1 MTTPAEWGF
10 GTGMICPV
18 PMPSVRRADPA
29 PDRLPKETFMQE
41 VPALDEL
48 ETRLWTELVRASA
61 DRHHEWRT
69 PVLASVDAD
78 GAPQARTVVLRRADV
93 AARVLEVFTDRRTP
107 KVAQLRHEPRVSVVF
122 WSNRLHWQLRVQAR
136 AEVLVDGPDVARA
149 WGRLSQGASA
159 ADYLAPRVPGTPLSV
174 EPGEAG
180 DGHHLAVLR
189 FDVVSLDWLA
199 LRREGHRRAR
209 IDAAAAVWV
218 EP

>member
-1 MTTPAEWGF
+1 
-10 GTGMICPV
+10 
-18 PMPSVRRADPA
+18 
-29 PDRLPKETFMQE
+29 MQE
-41 VPALDEL
+41 VPALDQL
-48 ETRLWTELVRASA
+48 ESRVWTELVRAVV

-69 PVLASVDAD
+69 PVLASVDAE
-78 GAPQARTVVLRRADV
+78 GAPQARTVVLRRAD
-93 AARVLEVFTDRRTP
+93 ASTRVLEVFTDRRTP
-107 KVAQLRHEPRVSVVF
+107 KVAQLRAEPKAVLVF
-122 WSNRLHWQLRVQAR
+122 WSNRLHWKLRVQAR

-159 ADYLAPRVPGTPLSV
+159 ADYLAPRAPGTPLSV
-174 EPGEAG
+174 EPGEAS

-209 IDAAAAVWV
+209 IDAAGAVWV